1 MERLFLVLFTAW
13 ISRVHSGSYSLQY
26 WFSCVFDPIDGI
38 QQFAIAGYLNGKQIM
53 SYDLDTHRAQP
64 RAEWMENNA
73 GLFVVQTQ
81 YGCEL
86 REDGSTGAHYVFGY
100 NGRDYMMYDKETRA
114 WKPLAKEAAAV
125 TRTWNN
131 DRMFAERL
139 KNYLEQG
146 CVGELETFVGY
157 GKEALDRKVR
167 PAVKVWSKE
176 SPGHTQLHCLA
187 YGFYPR
193 DADVTW
199 TLESQEIQPMEAKQ
213 ILPNPDGTYQIRV
226 TVEVTPE
233 DRQNY
238 TCHVEHDSLPEMLHV
253 LWDPPEAKRASTAI
267 MIGLITVLLLV
278 AAGGI
283 FLHLCKE
290 SPVPIPDRDV
300 V

>member
-1 MERLFLVLFTAW
+1 M
-13 ISRVHSGSYSLQY
+13 
-26 WFSCVFDPIDGI
+26 
-38 QQFAIAGYLNGKQIM
+38 
-53 SYDLDTHRAQP
+53 
-64 RAEWMENNA
+64 
-73 GLFVVQTQ
+73 FVVQTQ

-253 LWDPPEAKRASTAI
+253 LWVLTHGDIEMNEWQIEPRLISLRIVKPQAVFDPSLVSYSDYTVCLSEACYS
-267 MIGLITVLLLV
+267 
-278 AAGGI
+278 
-283 FLHLCKE
+283 E
-290 SPVPIPDRDV
+290 SQGHM
-300 V
+300 